1 MLPVKSNVMPTISRF
16 FDDDWNNLFDWTN
29 RNFTHSNGTLPP
41 VNILNEPDAFHVE
54 VAAPGFHKEDFE
66 VQIENNTL
74 TISVQKNANDEQE
87 NISKYSRREFSYGAF
102 QRSFNLNNQVVD
114 NAKIAAKYENGILKL
129 ILPKREE
136 AKVKPP
142 RKIKI
147 S

>member
-29 RNFTHSNGTLPP
+29 RNFTQSNSTLPA
-41 VNILNEPDAFHVE
+41 VNIRNEADAFHVE
-54 VAAPGFHKEDFE
+54 VAAPGLQKEDFE

-74 TISVQKNANDEQE
+74 TISVQKTSNKEEEDA
-87 NISKYSRREFSYGAF
+87 KYSRREFSYTGF

-129 ILPKREE
+129 TLPKREE